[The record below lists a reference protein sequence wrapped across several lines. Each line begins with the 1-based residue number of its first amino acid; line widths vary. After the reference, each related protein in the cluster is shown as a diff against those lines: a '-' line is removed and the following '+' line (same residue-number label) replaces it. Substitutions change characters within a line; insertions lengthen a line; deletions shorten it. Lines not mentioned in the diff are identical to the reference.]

1 MLILTRREGESVIIG
16 DHIEIR
22 VARIE
27 SDSVKLGIVAPRD
40 LTVYRDEVYR
50 RIRDSNRQA
59 ARSAGGALP
68 QITLP
73 AKGKD

>member
-27 SDSVKLGIVAPRD
+27 NDTVKLGIIAPRD

-50 RIRDSNRQA
+50 RIRDSNLEA
-59 ARSAGGALP
+59 ARSAGGVFPPIALP
-68 QITLP
+68 PRT
-73 AKGKD
+73 

>member
-27 SDSVKLGIVAPRD
+27 NDTVKLGIIAPRE
-40 LTVYRDEVYR
+40 LTVFRDEVYR
-50 RIRDSNRQA
+50 KIRDSNRAA

-68 QITLP
+68 QINIP
-73 AKGKD
+73 PKGA

>member
-27 SDSVKLGIVAPRD
+27 NDTVKLGIIAPRD

-50 RIRDSNRQA
+50 RIRDSNREA
-59 ARSAGGALP
+59 ARNAGGALP
-68 QITLP
+68 TIALP
-73 AKGKD
+73 PKP

>member
-1 MLILTRREGESVIIG
+1 MLILTRREGESIIIG

-27 SDSVKLGIVAPRD
+27 NDSVKLGIIAPRE

-50 RIRDSNRQA
+50 RIRDSNREA
-59 ARSAGGALP
+59 ARAVGAALP
-68 QITLP
+68 QIALP
-73 AKGKD
+73 PKT